1 MTPQGNF
8 MVAAAIRPGAEPALR
23 ALLATLNLS
32 PGVVDPANAVLPF
45 GQFENLHVA
54 RLVILADETLADL
67 ALFNTSFPDPPLYL
81 AFLGDCDGSGEAML
95 AEFATRSGAGLRR
108 IFSHCLDFDPSTDL
122 LSWMRAHSY
131 APAACYINWVGRTV
145 RQIREEA
152 AVHTALRA
160 WLAGQGAAQST
171 MTAVDIRRRLIGYQ
185 RANGPALS
193 PPGPTPAGWYIRHV
207 LNLIAVPLL
216 LVLLLPLLIV
226 IAPFFLFVLRAR
238 ETSDPVITPRP
249 DPARTAAMAAIEDF
263 QVTNQFSAFGHIK
276 PGRFR
281 GWTLIAVFWLLD
293 FGVRHL
299 YTRGRLAR
307 VGTIH
312 FARWVYLDDRR
323 RLLFASNYDGSLDSY
338 MDDFINKVA
347 YGLNLVFSNG
357 IGYPRTAWLLTG
369 GAKHELQFKYFLKR
383 HQVPTQVWYKAY
395 PSLSAADLAGN
406 TMIREGLERA
416 SMREDEARAWLALI

>member
-1 MTPQGNF
+1 

-23 ALLATLNLS
+23 ALLASLNLS
-32 PGVVDPANAVLPF
+32 PGVVDPANPVLPF
-45 GQFENLHVA
+45 GQFETLHVA
-54 RLVILADETLADL
+54 RLVILTDETLADL
-67 ALFNTSFPDPPLYL
+67 ALYNTSFPDPPLYL
-81 AFLGDCDGSGEAML
+81 TFLGDCDGSGEGML

-108 IFSHCLDFDPSTDL
+108 IFSHCLDFDPNTDL
-122 LSWMRAHSY
+122 LSWMQAHSY

-152 AVHTALRA
+152 ALHTALRT
-160 WLAGQGAAQST
+160 WLADQGAALSNT
-171 MTAVDIRRRLIGYQ
+171 SAVDIRRRLVEYQ

-193 PPGPTPAGWYIRHV
+193 PPGPTPIGWYIRHV
-207 LNLIAVPLL
+207 LNLIAVPVLI
-216 LVLLLPLLIV
+216 VLLLPLLIV
-226 IAPFFLFVLRAR
+226 GAPFFLFVLRAR

-249 DPARTAAMAAIEDF
+249 DPARVATMRATEDF
-263 QVTNQFSAFGHIK
+263 QVTNQFSAFGHVK

-293 FGVRHL
+293 FSVRHL

-312 FARWVYLDDRR
+312 FARWVYLDNRR

-357 IGYPRTAWLLTG
+357 IGYPRTAWLVTG
-369 GAKHELQFKYFLKR
+369 GAKHELPFKYFLQR

-395 PSLSAADLAGN
+395 PSLSAADLASN

-416 SMREDEARAWLALI
+416 SMRDDEVRTWLALI

>member
-1 MTPQGNF
+1 
-8 MVAAAIRPGAEPALR
+8 MVAAAIRPGVEPELR
-23 ALLATLNLS
+23 ALLATMNSS
-32 PGVVDPANAVLPF
+32 PGVVDPVNTLLPF
-45 GQFENLHVA
+45 GQFEQLHVA
-54 RLVILADETLADL
+54 RLVILTDETLADL
-67 ALFNTSFPDPPLYL
+67 ALYDTSFPDPPLYL
-81 AFLGDCDGSGEAML
+81 AFLGDCDGDGEAML
-95 AEFATRSGAGLRR
+95 AEFTTRSAAGLRH
-108 IFSHCLDFDPSTDL
+108 IFSYCLDFDPGTDL
-122 LSWMRAHSY
+122 YPWMLAHSQT
-131 APAACYINWVGRTV
+131 PAACYVNWVGRTV

-152 AVHTALRA
+152 ALHTALRT
-160 WLAGQGAAQST
+160 WLAQQANALTTAS
-171 MTAVDIRRRLIGYQ
+171 AVDIRRHLIEYQ
-185 RANGPALS
+185 HANGPALS
-193 PPGPTPAGWYIRHV
+193 PSAPTPVGWYVRHI

-226 IAPFFLFVLRAR
+226 GAPFFLFVLRAR
-238 ETSDPVITPRP
+238 ETSDPVIAPRP
-249 DPARTAAMAAIEDF
+249 DPARVATLSAAEDF
-263 QVTNQFSAFGHIK
+263 QASNQFSAFGHVK

-312 FARWVYLDDRR
+312 FARWVYLDNRR

-357 IGYPRTAWLLTG
+357 VGYPRTAWLLTG
-369 GAKHELQFKYFLKR
+369 GAKHELEFKYFLRR

-395 PSLSAADLAGN
+395 PSLSAADLASN
-406 TMIREGLERA
+406 TMIREGLQRS

>member
-1 MTPQGNF
+1 
-8 MVAAAIRPGAEPALR
+8 MVAAAIRPGAEPELR
-23 ALLATLNLS
+23 ALLDTLNVS
-32 PGVVDPANAVLPF
+32 PGVVDPANALLPF
-45 GQFENLHVA
+45 GQFDNLHVA
-54 RLVILADETLADL
+54 RLVILTDETLADL
-67 ALFNTSFPDPPLYL
+67 ALYNTNFPDPPLYL
-81 AFLGDCDGSGEAML
+81 AFLGDCDGIGKAML

-108 IFSHCLDFDPSTDL
+108 IFSHCQDFDPSADL
-122 LSWMRAHSY
+122 LRWMLARSHT
-131 APAACYINWVGRTV
+131 PAACYINWVGRTV

-152 AVHTALRA
+152 ALHTVLRA
-160 WLAGQGAAQST
+160 WLADHAEAQRSAS
-171 MTAVDIRRRLIGYQ
+171 AVDIRSHLIEYQ

-193 PPGPTPAGWYIRHV
+193 PPEPTPVGWYVRHV

-216 LVLLLPLLIV
+216 LVLLLPLLIMG
-226 IAPFFLFVLRAR
+226 APFFLFVLRAR
-238 ETSDPVITPRP
+238 ETSDPVIAPRP
-249 DPARTAAMAAIEDF
+249 DPARVATLAATEDF
-263 QVTNQFSAFGHIK
+263 QASNQFSAFGHIK

-312 FARWVYLDDRR
+312 FARWVFLDDRR

-357 IGYPRTAWLLTG
+357 IGYPRSAWLVTG
-369 GAKHELQFKYFLKR
+369 GAKHELPFKYFLRR

-395 PSLSAADLAGN
+395 PSLSAADLAAN
-406 TMIREGLERA
+406 TMIREGLQRA
-416 SMREDEARAWLALI
+416 SISEDEARAWLVLI

>member
-8 MVAAAIRPGAEPALR
+8 MVAAAIRPGAEQELR

-32 PGVVDPANAVLPF
+32 PGVVDPTNAVLPF
-45 GQFENLHVA
+45 GQFEHLHVA
-54 RLVILADETLADL
+54 RLVILTDETLADL
-67 ALFNTSFPDPPLYL
+67 ALYHTSFPDPPLYL

-108 IFSHCLDFDPSTDL
+108 IFSHCLDFDPSADL
-122 LSWMRAHSY
+122 LQWMLARSL
-131 APAACYINWVGRTV
+131 APAACYVNWVGRTV
-145 RQIREEA
+145 RDIREEA
-152 AVHTALRA
+152 ALHTALRA
-160 WLAGQGAAQST
+160 WLTEQGAALNGAS
-171 MTAVDIRRRLIGYQ
+171 AVDIRRRLVEYQ
-185 RANGPALS
+185 RVNGPALS
-193 PPGPTPAGWYIRHV
+193 PPGPTPVGWYIRHV

-216 LVLLLPLLIV
+216 LVLLLPLTIV
-226 IAPFFLFVLRAR
+226 GAPFFFFVLRGR

-249 DPARTAAMAAIEDF
+249 DPAHIAIMAAIEDF
-263 QVTNQFSAFGHIK
+263 AASNQFSAFGHIK

-293 FGVRHL
+293 FSVRHL

-357 IGYPRTAWLLTG
+357 IGYPRTAWLLLG

-395 PSLSAADLAGN
+395 PSLTAADLASN

-416 SMREDEARAWLALI
+416 SMREDEAREWLALI

>member
-1 MTPQGNF
+1 
-8 MVAAAIRPGAEPALR
+8 
-23 ALLATLNLS
+23 
-32 PGVVDPANAVLPF
+32 
-45 GQFENLHVA
+45 
-54 RLVILADETLADL
+54 
-67 ALFNTSFPDPPLYL
+67 
-81 AFLGDCDGSGEAML
+81 ML
-95 AEFATRSGAGLRR
+95 AEFAARSGAGLRR
-108 IFSHCLDFDPSTDL
+108 IFSHCLDCDPNADL
-122 LSWMRAHSY
+122 LAWMLAHSHP
-131 APAACYINWVGRTV
+131 PAACYINWLGRTV

-152 AVHTALRA
+152 ALHTALRA
-160 WLAGQGAAQST
+160 WLADHAGAQRSAS
-171 MTAVDIRRRLIGYQ
+171 AVDIRSRLIDYQ

-193 PPGPTPAGWYIRHV
+193 PPGPTPIGWYIRHV

-226 IAPFFLFVLRAR
+226 GAPFFLFLLRSR
-238 ETSDPVITPRP
+238 ETSDPVIVPRP
-249 DPARTAAMAAIEDF
+249 DPARVATLATIEDF
-263 QVTNQFSAFGHIK
+263 QVSNQFSAFGHIK

-293 FGVRHL
+293 FSVRHL

-357 IGYPRTAWLLTG
+357 IGYPSTAWLLTG
-369 GAKHELQFKYFLKR
+369 GAKHELQFKYFLRR
-383 HQVPTQVWYKAY
+383 HQVPTQVWYKSY
-395 PSLSAADLAGN
+395 PSLSAADLAAN
-406 TMIREGLERA
+406 TMIREGLQRS
-416 SMREDEARAWLALI
+416 SMNEDEARAWLALI

>member
-95 AEFATRSGAGLRR
+95 AEFVTRSGAGLRR
-108 IFSHCLDFDPSTDL
+108 IFSHCLDFDPNTDL
-122 LSWMRAHSY
+122 LPWMLAHSHT
-131 APAACYINWVGRTV
+131 PAACYINWVGRTV

-152 AVHTALRA
+152 ALHMAVQA
-160 WLAGQGAAQST
+160 WLAEQGAALNGAS
-171 MTAVDIRRRLIGYQ
+171 AVDIRSRLVEYQ

-193 PPGPTPAGWYIRHV
+193 PPAPTPIGWYIRHV

-226 IAPFFLFVLRAR
+226 GAPFFLFVLRAR
-238 ETSDPVITPRP
+238 ETSDPVIAPRP
-249 DPARTAAMAAIEDF
+249 DLVRVATLAAAEDF
-263 QVTNQFSAFGHIK
+263 QASNQFSAFGHVK
-276 PGRFR
+276 PGLFR

-312 FARWVYLDDRR
+312 FARWVYLDNRR
-323 RLLFASNYDGSLDSY
+323 RLLFASNYDGCGSRGCAQRARSW
-338 MDDFINKVA
+338 
-347 YGLNLVFSNG
+347 
-357 IGYPRTAWLLTG
+357 R
-369 GAKHELQFKYFLKR
+369 
-383 HQVPTQVWYKAY
+383 
-395 PSLSAADLAGN
+395 SAPV
-406 TMIREGLERA
+406 TCR
-416 SMREDEARAWLALI
+416 